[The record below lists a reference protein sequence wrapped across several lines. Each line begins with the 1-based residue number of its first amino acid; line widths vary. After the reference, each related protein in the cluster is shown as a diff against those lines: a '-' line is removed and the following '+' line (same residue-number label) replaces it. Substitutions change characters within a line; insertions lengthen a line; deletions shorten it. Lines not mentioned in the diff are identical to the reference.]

1 MEETHD
7 TQAARIAVPVA
18 VPVAGPSQRSTAA
31 GHCRGAARHGP
42 RGRASRRL
50 ARAAHHHHRAGRA
63 RRHHRYPDAAGGAE
77 AVGHPRPAGGG
88 RQQARQRRHH
98 RHAGLHARRAG
109 RLHAAGRQYR
119 LARHQLQRLQAVVLP
134 AAGFPAADRPD
145 LVRQRAGGRRAGTGA
160 QRGRAGGAAQ
170 AVAGQVLLCLGR
182 HRPDHPPDRRTVPAA
197 HRHRGHPRAVQG
209 LDAGHHLGAGGRN
222 HLHVRQ
228 PDAGAA
234 ADPRRQAARAGGD
247 QRRAP
252 ARAAR
257 RAHHGAGRR
266 QGFRGDGLAGLL
278 RPGQD
283 PAGGG
288 RGAAGGAGQ
297 GHARSRGGG
306 ALARH
311 GRRSR
316 RRAAAEVRRAGARRD
331 PALGRNHPGIEGQ
344 PGLTPQALCRAA
356 FAKSEG
362 DPAQSQIDTARR
374 RVIPSPYP
382 AVYSVPA

>member
-7 TQAARIAVPVA
+7 TQAARIAVPC
-18 VPVAGPSQRSTAA
+18 QRGTAA
-31 GHCRGAARHGP
+31 GRRRGAALHGP
-42 RGRASRRL
+42 CRRPRRGL
-50 ARAAHHHHRAGRA
+50 ARAAHYHHRAGRT

-77 AVGHPRPAGGG
+77 AVGHPGPAGGG

-98 RHAGLHARRAG
+98 RHAGLHARGAG
-109 RLHAAGRQYR
+109 WLHAAGRQYR
-119 LARHQLQRLQAVVLP
+119 LACDQLQRLQAAVLP

-145 LVRQRAGGRRAGTGA
+145 FVRQRAGGRRAGAGA

-170 AVAGQVLLCLGR
+170 AVSGQVFLCLGR
-182 HRPDHPPDRRTVPAA
+182 HRPDHAPDRGTVPPA
-197 HRHRGHPRAVQG
+197 HRHRSHPRAVQG
-209 LDAGHHLGAGGRN
+209 IDPGHHVRALGRN

-228 PDAGAA
+228 PDPGAA
-234 ADPRRQAARAGGD
+234 ADPCRQAARAGGD

-257 RAHHGAGRR
+257 RAHHGASRR
-266 QGFRGDGLAGLL
+266 EGLCRDGLAGLL

-283 PAGGG
+283 PAGGR

-306 ALARH
+306 PLPRH
-311 GRRSR
+311 GRHPR
-316 RRAAAEVRRAGARRD
+316 RRAAAAVRRAGPRRD
-331 PALGRNHPGIEGQ
+331 PALGRDHPRVKGQ
-344 PGLTPQALCRAA
+344 PGLIAGPCRAA
-356 FAKSEG
+356 FAKPEG
-362 DPAQSQIDTARR
+362 GPAQSQIDTAGRR
-374 RVIPSPYP
+374 GIPSPYP